1 MPLRNEPIEVFN
13 RYTGATEVERVYGE
27 SWLRWT
33 YESGLGRASLHALV
47 KRAWFSRWY
56 GWRMSRPAS
65 ATRVE
70 PFIAQYGLDASEL
83 DRPADSFATFNEFF
97 SRPLRAG
104 ARPIDPDV
112 RSVVFPADGRHL
124 GFARWGTQDRVY
136 AKGQSF
142 DLASLLGDAAL
153 GREFAGGA
161 LVISRLCPVDYHR
174 FHFPI
179 GGVAGAPRA
188 IEGPLFSVSPIA
200 LRRRV
205 EYLVENKRVV
215 TIVGDSACGR
225 VAVVEIGATC
235 VGTIVQT
242 HTSGRVEKGAEKGL
256 FRFGGSC
263 VVTVFQA
270 GRVALADDLVRES
283 LAGREIYA
291 RMGDRM
297 GTVRETPVGVA
308 PAT

>member
-65 ATRVE
+65 AARVE

-205 EYLVENKRVV
+205 EYLVDFFASAARVSSLSSKPAASLSR
-215 TIVGDSACGR
+215 TISCGSR
-225 VAVVEIGATC
+225 WPAVRSTRAWATEW
-235 VGTIVQT
+235 GP
-242 HTSGRVEKGAEKGL
+242 
-256 FRFGGSC
+256 FGKPRS
-263 VVTVFQA
+263 
-270 GRVALADDLVRES
+270 ES
-283 LAGREIYA
+283 RPQLEHSTRY
-291 RMGDRM
+291 
-297 GTVRETPVGVA
+297 T
-308 PAT
+308 